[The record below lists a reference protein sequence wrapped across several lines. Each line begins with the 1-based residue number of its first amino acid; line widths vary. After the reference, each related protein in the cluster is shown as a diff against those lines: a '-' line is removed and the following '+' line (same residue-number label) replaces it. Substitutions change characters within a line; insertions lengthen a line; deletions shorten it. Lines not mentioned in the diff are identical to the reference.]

1 VGALPNSVIKLP
13 IFDGDT
19 YMKVTERINR
29 IACTGISLLAN
40 SNSSTCSYLGDYNAI
55 TLWRYLV
62 SEDETK
68 VDSIPLSA
76 SFLVKDGRLS
86 FVVPDCVPVPIEFQ
100 LKYTI
105 KQ

>member
-29 IACTGISLLAN
+29 IACT
-40 SNSSTCSYLGDYNAI
+40 GDYNAI